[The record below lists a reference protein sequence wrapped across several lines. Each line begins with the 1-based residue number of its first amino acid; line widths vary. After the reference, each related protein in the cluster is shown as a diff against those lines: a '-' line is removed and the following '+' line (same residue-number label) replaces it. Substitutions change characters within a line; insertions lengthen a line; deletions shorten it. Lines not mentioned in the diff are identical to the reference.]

1 MDGLGEGGTI
11 ELTGTTAGAAVDG
24 NLRNLV
30 IAAYDH
36 RDGLV
41 GTMADTGVTL
51 DIIGGS
57 DTGEGVEDCDT
68 HLIALFARE
77 GEMLNSPCRTNPG
90 TCIAFRPAEPGREVH
105 CGHKQSL
112 GAIFR
117 GGRPEDMRRTLD
129 DAEVAGGAMAEIP
142 GNRLGGRR
150 HNRFIPFD
158 DELPLA
164 IIDFDTF
171 FTFSIQLF
179 GAVVGLS
186 VNPAFLDNF
195 LSPGQ

>member
-57 DTGEGVEDCDT
+57 DTGERVEYSNT
-68 HLIALFARE
+68 HLVPLFARE
-77 GEMLNSPCRTNPG
+77 GEVLNSPSRTNLG
-90 TCIAFRPAEPGREVH
+90 TRIAFRPAEPGGEVH
-105 CGHKQSL
+105 CRDK
-112 GAIFR
+112 
-117 GGRPEDMRRTLD
+117 
-129 DAEVAGGAMAEIP
+129 
-142 GNRLGGRR
+142 
-150 HNRFIPFD
+150 
-158 DELPLA
+158 
-164 IIDFDTF
+164 
-171 FTFSIQLF
+171 
-179 GAVVGLS
+179 
-186 VNPAFLDNF
+186 
-195 LSPGQ
+195 